1 MKPSLRFK
9 EFSDNW
15 LFPPLKE
22 IAVKVSEKNRN
33 FLNKNVLTNSA
44 INGVMKQNEYFDR
57 EIVNQNN
64 LSGYYIVKTDD
75 FVYNPRISSTA
86 PVGPVKRNFM
96 EEGVM
101 SPLYTVF
108 RFTNGNLD
116 YLEQF
121 FKTSLWH
128 KYLIDIANVGARH
141 DRMAISVSDFLN
153 MPISLPSE
161 AEQLKISNFL
171 KLVDKKIAQLT
182 KKHELL
188 IQYKKGVMQK
198 LFNLDVRFKNADG
211 KDFPPWESMTLG
223 DVTELKS
230 KRNKD
235 LAELEVYSVTNSD
248 GFVLQS
254 DQFEG
259 RRIAGEDLKSYKI
272 INRGEFAYNPARI
285 NVGSIA
291 LFQHESGIVSSLY
304 VCFRCKG
311 NLLNT
316 FLYYFLELDKTKQ
329 DISSAGEGG
338 VRIYVWYPLFSKI
351 NINLPCIEEQAKI
364 VSFLS
369 VIDEKISNAQKQL
382 ALTTQY
388 KEGLLQQMFV

>member
-9 EFSDNW
+9 EFSDDW
-15 LFPPLKE
+15 QFPPLKE

-44 INGVMKQNEYFDR
+44 INGVMKQNDYFDR

-141 DRMAISVSDFLN
+141 DRMAISVSGFLN

-171 KLVDKKIAQLT
+171 KLVDEKIAQLT

-259 RRIAGEDLKSYKI
+259 RRIAGEDLKGYKI

-304 VCFRCKG
+304 VCFKCKG

-329 DISSAGEGG
+329 DISNAGEGG

-351 NINLPCIEEQAKI
+351 DINLPCIEEQAKI

-388 KEGLLQQMFV
+388 KEGLLQQIFA